1 MNPKKESTG
10 TDIPVDTRERGQNDP
25 RDNKYREMVQ
35 DGQELG
41 RENLEDKFQSMK
53 LGGNAKETQDI
64 SGNRQMSCEEQGLLE
79 TLNHCL
85 FVNSSDKSD
94 YFPLKIFVEGQER
107 DIQKAL
113 SGKREKLNWD
123 GQVITLT
130 RKQQADEV
138 VKSLLEHKIQVDFDY
153 SNFISYPGNLFVRNL
168 SDKMIDYDRLYDFFQ
183 DNSKYKSLQ
192 DINIFNSVE
201 DDVFAIIKFQNYLDV
216 DHLLTNLHVSENPFN
231 TDPKVPL
238 YLNKYISKRERKF
251 KTTES
256 SLASDNLNNFSTI
269 YLENLPEFFQE
280 KPVSLQTMNDFISK
294 FAIFSKVDS
303 IYFPVI
309 QVDETSVRPMKFG
322 FISFQVRENLHVKVL
337 ECLYYLNNLGFDE
350 FMRFSADD
358 LYDIQ
363 QDLHKKDPETN
374 NIQGLRITIGQHKH
388 NHYLYQYQTNQFLS
402 YESGNTSIRFLDLSL
417 HNNIIST
424 FSKFVN
430 YQETNIYVNNFPIV
444 FENNDSL
451 WEKFWLQFGDSIKSA
466 KIIKPQFYTKR
477 DDVELGKIGFVFY
490 RDLKMALRAIL
501 LTNNKL
507 ITFAN
512 FKKVLIQT
520 SFSIQKNNHHH
531 QRFSYPTNNVAPG
544 NNNSSFYPKRTSLPM
559 ANDFYFM
566 QPFTTPPFSAPGFM
580 PPAPP
585 PQVSGSTPQNN
596 SNGSEFFQ
604 FYNPFFYPFNY
615 NYLPVEGDHQR
626 EGSSG
631 NSSPQLTYYF
641 PYYQFSPIKESP
653 NQTLSGSSS
662 AKLIAKRPS
671 HKRKNGK

>member
-10 TDIPVDTRERGQNDP
+10 TDILVDTKERRQKSNRDSKYKEMEQDDREQG
-25 RDNKYREMVQ
+25 K
-35 DGQELG
+35 
-41 RENLEDKFQSMK
+41 ENLEGKFQSMK
-53 LGGNAKETQDI
+53 LGGNAEEKPKI
-64 SGNRQMSCEEQGLLE
+64 NSSNQMSCEEQGFLE

-85 FVNSSDKSD
+85 FENSSDKSD
-94 YFPLKIFVEGQER
+94 YFPLKIIVEGSDYE
-107 DIQKAL
+107 IEKAL
-113 SGKREKLNWD
+113 SGRREKLNLD
-123 GQVITLT
+123 GRVITLT
-130 RKQQADEV
+130 RKQQADDV
-138 VKSLLEHKIQVDFDY
+138 VKTLLEHKLQVDFDY

-183 DNSKYKSLQ
+183 SNCKYKSLQ

-216 DHLLTNLHVSENPFN
+216 DHLLTNLHVNENPFN

-251 KTTES
+251 KTTENT
-256 SLASDNLNNFSTI
+256 LASDNLNNFSTI
-269 YLENLPEFFQE
+269 FLENLLEFFLE
-280 KPVSLQTMNDFISK
+280 EPVSLEVMNDFVNK
-294 FAIFSKVDS
+294 FAIFTKVDS

-309 QVDETSVRPMKFG
+309 QVDQASVRPMKFG
-322 FISFQVRENLHVKVL
+322 FISFQMRENLHLKVL

-363 QDLHKKDPETN
+363 QDLHKKEPEISN
-374 NIQGLRITIGQHKH
+374 PLGLRITIGQHKH

-402 YESGNTSIRFLDLSL
+402 FESGNINIRFLDLSL
-417 HNNIIST
+417 HNHIIST

-531 QRFSYPTNNVAPG
+531 QRFSYPTNNAAPG
-544 NNNSSFYPKRTSLPM
+544 NNNPSFYPKRTSLPM

-566 QPFTTPPFSAPGFM
+566 QPFTAPPFSAPGFM

-585 PQVSGSTPQNN
+585 PPPPISGSTPQNN

-604 FYNPFFYPFNY
+604 FYNPFFYPLNY
-615 NYLPVEGDHQR
+615 NYLPVEGEHQK

-631 NSSPQLTYYF
+631 NSSPQLAYYF

-653 NQTLSGSSS
+653 NQNLSGGSSIKS
-662 AKLIAKRPS
+662 IAKKPS
-671 HKRKNGK
+671 HKKKN